1 MIHFGLGHDPEKNLL
16 FFFIVTKI
24 QPGNSEWKRTILKGL
39 SQKSFFVL
47 NQLVTPHFVHQGQFW
62 PSQAIFGSKF
72 AILSFGAFLA
82 PKISNKRAAYFFLIP
97 LAFLHLIWWNRYIFD
112 VGGSKLAKNSKN
124 RAKMAKIGYT
134 QMAIFCKNISSDLL
148 QNGPK
153 YISRTNLHFDID
165 FREELH

>member
-1 MIHFGLGHDPEKNLL
+1 VEFNPVSPLTRCYIWVIPSEMGQFWTDRLKNQFFGPKQ
-16 FFFIVTKI
+16 V
-24 QPGNSEWKRTILKGL
+24 SY
-39 SQKSFFVL
+39 
-47 NQLVTPHFVHQGQFW
+47 PHLVHQGQFW
-62 PSQAIFGSKF
+62 PSKAIFGSKF

-97 LAFLHLIWWNRYIFD
+97 LAFLHLIWRKKYIFD
-112 VGGSKLAKNSKN
+112 VGGWKLAKNSKN

-134 QMAIFCKNISSDLL
+134 QMAILCKNISSDLL